1 MEELIELLNR
11 ATKAYDEGHPIMTDK
26 AWDELYFQLQELE
39 NRTGIILPDSPT
51 QKVVYEVVNE
61 LEKVK
66 HNHPMLSLDKTKELN
81 VVKNF
86 LGNKSFLA
94 MCKMDGLTCS
104 LKYMNGQLVSAETRG
119 NGLVGEN
126 ILHNAKVISSIPK
139 EIPYKGEL
147 VVDGEII
154 CTQSDFKTFEKE
166 YKNPRNFAAGSI
178 RLLSAKECRLRK
190 LTFVA
195 WDVIKGLEE
204 SNSVFEKLNIL
215 DDLEFETVP
224 SFLIHKDQLIED
236 EAFEWLVEKLKNTA
250 DNYGYP
256 IDGIVFKFDDIEYGK
271 TLGSTAHHFKNAIAY
286 KFYDEVYNTEL
297 LNIEWTMGRTG
308 TLTPVAIFAPIDIDG
323 SIVERASLHNL
334 SIMEETIGIP
344 YRGQKIEVFKANM
357 IIPQIAD
364 GDRTNGSNEKII
376 QLPERCP
383 VCGGHIKFEENNL
396 TKNLVC
402 TNPACEG
409 KLVNRLDHFCGKK
422 GLDIKGLSKAT
433 LEKLIDWGW
442 VENISDIFDLKKYA
456 DEWKNKAGFGERS
469 VENILSAIENS
480 KNCSLESFISAIGI
494 PLIGRSMAKILLEHI
509 YTYEDFRNK
518 IDERFNF
525 SEYNGFAGSKTDSLL
540 NFNYEEA
547 DKVYTYLK
555 IEEATPNEER
565 VRDIQGLTV
574 VITGRLNQY
583 KNRTELQ
590 KAIEK
595 IGGKVV
601 GSISGNVD
609 YLINNDINSTSAK
622 NLSAKKNGIPILTEE
637 EFVEKFL
644 I

>member
-1 MEELIELLNR
+1 MEELIELLNK

-81 VVKNF
+81 IVKNF

-215 DDLEFETVP
+215 NDLEFETVP

-236 EAFEWLVEKLKNTA
+236 QIFEGLVEELKNLA

-286 KFYDEVYNTEL
+286 KFYDEVYITEL

-308 TLTPVAIFAPIDIDG
+308 TLTPVAVFAPIDIDG
-323 SIVERASLHNL
+323 SVVERASLHNL

-364 GDRTNGSNEKII
+364 GDRTGGSDEKII
-376 QLPERCP
+376 QLPEICP
-383 VCGGHIKFEENNL
+383 VCGGHVKFEENNL

-456 DEWKNKAGFGERS
+456 DEWKSKAGFGERS

-555 IEEATPNEER
+555 IEEAIPNEER

-601 GSISGNVD
+601 SSISGNVD

-637 EFVEKFL
+637 AFVEKFL

>member
-1 MEELIELLNR
+1 MEELIELLNK
-11 ATKAYDEGHPIMTDK
+11 ATRAYDEGHPIMTDK

-81 VVKNF
+81 IVKDF

-139 EIPYKGEL
+139 KIPYIGEL
-147 VVDGEII
+147 IVDGEII
-154 CTQSDFKTFEKE
+154 CTQNDFKTFEKE

-190 LTFVA
+190 LTFIA

-204 SNSVFEKLNIL
+204 SNSVFEKLNKL
-215 DDLEFETVP
+215 HDEGFTTVP
-224 SFLIHKDQLIED
+224 AIIVNTLSLEECVETLQKVAKDLS
-236 EAFEWLVEKLKNTA
+236 
-250 DNYGYP
+250 YP

-286 KFYDEVYNTEL
+286 KFYDEVYITEL

-308 TLTPVAIFAPIDIDG
+308 TLTPVAVFAPIDIDG
-323 SIVERASLHNL
+323 SVVERASLHNL

-364 GDRTNGSNEKII
+364 GDRTGGSDEKII
-376 QLPERCP
+376 QLPEICP
-383 VCGGHIKFEENNL
+383 VCGGHVKFEENNL

-555 IEEATPNEER
+555 IEEAIPNEER

-601 GSISGNVD
+601 SSISGNVD

>member
-81 VVKNF
+81 TVKSF
-86 LGNKSFLA
+86 LGNKSFIA

-190 LTFVA
+190 LTFIA

-215 DDLEFETVP
+215 DDFEFETVP
-224 SFLIHKDQLIED
+224 SFLIHKDQLIEN
-236 EAFEWLVEKLKNTA
+236 ETFEWLVEELKNTA
-250 DNYGYP
+250 NNYGYP

-286 KFYDEVYNTEL
+286 KFYDEVYTTEL

-308 TLTPVAIFAPIDIDG
+308 TLTPVAVFAPIDIDG
-323 SIVERASLHNL
+323 SVVERASLHNL

-344 YRGQKIEVFKANM
+344 YYGQKIEVFKANM

-364 GDRTNGSNEKII
+364 GDRTNGSDEKII
-376 QLPERCP
+376 QLPEICP
-383 VCGGHIKFEENNL
+383 VCGGHVKIEENNL

-402 TNPACEG
+402 MNPACEG

-583 KNRTELQ
+583 KNRAELQ

-601 GSISGNVD
+601 GSISRNVD